1 MSEEHHNATWHR
13 LSKRILIQRPL
24 CQDPFGW
31 HAKTGR
37 YAPAECVH
45 HIDSVKDAPTKLF
58 DTSNLLALC
67 SDCHNAVHGK
77 ADALNV
83 IINDGVAI
91 DVVARV
97 VATRGLQGRGGG
109 GV

>member
-13 LSKRILIQRPL
+13 LSKRILIQRPM

-77 ADALNV
+77 ADAIGRLLA
-83 IINDGVAI
+83 DGVEAQLI
-91 DVVARV
+91 AEVVAR
-97 VATRGLQGRGGG
+97 RGGPPG
-109 GV
+109 

>member
-31 HAKTGR
+31 HAKTGSF
-37 YAPAECVH
+37 APAECVH
-45 HIDSVKDAPTKLF
+45 HIESVKDAPARLY

-67 SDCHNAVHGK
+67 SDCHNAIHGK
-77 ADALNV
+77 TDALNT
-83 IINDGVAI
+83 IINDGVAV

-97 VATRGLQGRGGG
+97 VATRGLPDRGGG